1 MSNIWDHFRNSKIL
15 IFALHNLLCGHKM
28 SWAQNVQA
36 QNVQAWAQNVQ
47 AWAQNWRHIFCAFY
61 WAQNLP
67 RHRISQAQD
76 VSLGTRLLK
85 KLDFWAQNRKPGHKM
100 SWAQNLP
107 GTKSKMGTKSTR
119 HIISWAQNLQAQ
131 NRGTKY
137 LGTESPGTKSV
148 SPVNNNYGK
157 VLHFHI
163 HLGQIGHLTQTR
175 IW

>member
-28 SWAQNVQA
+28 SWAQNVQAQNVKAWA

-131 NRGTKY
+131 NRGSKS

-148 SPVNNNYGK
+148 SP
-157 VLHFHI
+157 F
-163 HLGQIGHLTQTR
+163 QTM
-175 IW
+175 

>member
-1 MSNIWDHFRNSKIL
+1 MHAVRKSHILSKNSI
-15 IFALHNLLCGHKM
+15 I
-28 SWAQNVQA
+28 SWAQNLQA
-36 QNVQAWAQNVQ
+36 QNLP
-47 AWAQNWRHIFCAFY
+47 AWAQNWKHIFYVFY

-76 VSLGTRLLK
+76 VSLGTRRLK

-100 SWAQNLP
+100 SWAQNLS

-119 HIISWAQNLQAQ
+119 HKMSWAQNLQAQ

-148 SPVNNNYGK
+148 SPNF
-157 VLHFHI
+157 L
-163 HLGQIGHLTQTR
+163 LP
-175 IW
+175 

>member
-1 MSNIWDHFRNSKIL
+1 MSRHRMSRPG
-15 IFALHNLLCGHKM
+15 HRMSMPGHKI
-28 SWAQNVQA
+28 VDTFF
-36 QNVQAWAQNVQ
+36 VL
-47 AWAQNWRHIFCAFY
+47 FY
-61 WAQNLP
+61 WAQNIP

-76 VSLGTRLLK
+76 VSLGTRRLK

-119 HIISWAQNLQAQ
+119 HKMSWAQNLQAQ

-148 SPVNNNYGK
+148 SPTFLACEAVWGLTSPIYAKIQIIFRVILTNIFPSK
-157 VLHFHI
+157 CILFLHDTYYIF
-163 HLGQIGHLTQTR
+163 
-175 IW
+175 

>member
-1 MSNIWDHFRNSKIL
+1 MHYIIYCVGTKCPGHRMSRHRMSRPGHRMSM
-15 IFALHNLLCGHKM
+15 AGHKI
-28 SWAQNVQA
+28 VDTFF
-36 QNVQAWAQNVQ
+36 VL
-47 AWAQNWRHIFCAFY
+47 FY
-61 WAQNLP
+61 WAQNIP

-76 VSLGTRLLK
+76 VSLGTRRLK

-131 NRGTKY
+131 NRGSKS

-148 SPVNNNYGK
+148 SPDS
-157 VLHFHI
+157 VLLCMSDSVYDTSLEYEISFEKE
-163 HLGQIGHLTQTR
+163 
-175 IW
+175 

>member
-1 MSNIWDHFRNSKIL
+1 MHYIIYCVGTKSPGHRMSRHRMSRPG
-15 IFALHNLLCGHKM
+15 HRMSMPGHKI
-28 SWAQNVQA
+28 VDTFF
-36 QNVQAWAQNVQ
+36 VL
-47 AWAQNWRHIFCAFY
+47 FY
-61 WAQNLP
+61 WAQNIP

-76 VSLGTRLLK
+76 VSLGTRRLK

-119 HIISWAQNLQAQ
+119 HKMSWAQNLQAQ

-148 SPVNNNYGK
+148 SPLVCNKGFLAYSTAAVQLRK
-157 VLHFHI
+157 KFA
-163 HLGQIGHLTQTR
+163 R
-175 IW
+175 YS

>member
-1 MSNIWDHFRNSKIL
+1 MSNIWDHLRNSKIL
-15 IFALHNLLCGHKM
+15 IFALHNLLCGHKI
-28 SWAQNVQA
+28 SWAQNVQGHRMS
-36 QNVQAWAQNVQ
+36 
-47 AWAQNWRHIFCAFY
+47 RHRMSRPGHRMSMPGHKIVDTFFVLFY
-61 WAQNLP
+61 WAQNIP

-119 HIISWAQNLQAQ
+119 HKMSWAQNLQAQ

-148 SPVNNNYGK
+148 SP
-157 VLHFHI
+157 
-163 HLGQIGHLTQTR
+163 T
-175 IW
+175 

>member
-1 MSNIWDHFRNSKIL
+1 MHSIINWAIFGIILEIQKFWFLHYIIYCVGTKSPGHRMSRHRMSRPG
-15 IFALHNLLCGHKM
+15 HRMSMPGHKI
-28 SWAQNVQA
+28 VDTFF
-36 QNVQAWAQNVQ
+36 VL
-47 AWAQNWRHIFCAFY
+47 FY
-61 WAQNLP
+61 WAQNIP

-76 VSLGTRLLK
+76 VSLGTRRLK

-119 HIISWAQNLQAQ
+119 HKMSWAQNLQAQ

-148 SPVNNNYGK
+148 SPSWEACN
-157 VLHFHI
+157 
-163 HLGQIGHLTQTR
+163 Q
-175 IW
+175 